1 MPGHLNCNTEK
12 RLLAHT
18 LKHLHTKTGGEI
30 LLLLSFGFMSPI
42 TSFSVCVWMRLCVSA
57 GRCVRVPWQSHFM
70 HHKQTDSVS
79 EWKRWLASRL
89 LRKAFTN
96 RMISSSQLWS
106 SQWPMISIPPHL
118 PSFRLRRS
126 YRDHT
131 AHTSVQILLARYNE
145 GSLRD
150 GVTKF
155 CTILGNQMLISRQLY
170 ILAMF

>member
-106 SQWPMISIPPHL
+106 SQWPMISIPPSD
-118 PSFRLRRS
+118 PVS
-126 YRDHT
+126 T
-131 AHTSVQILLARYNE
+131 VQWRQPQRWSNEILHNTWKSNVDFSTVIHFGYVLSA
-145 GSLRD
+145 
-150 GVTKF
+150 
-155 CTILGNQMLISRQLY
+155 I
-170 ILAMF
+170 